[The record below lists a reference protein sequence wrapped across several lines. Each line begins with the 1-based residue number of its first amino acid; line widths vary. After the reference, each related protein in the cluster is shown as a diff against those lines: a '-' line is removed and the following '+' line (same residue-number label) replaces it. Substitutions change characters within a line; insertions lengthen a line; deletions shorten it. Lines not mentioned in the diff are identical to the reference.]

1 MRGHRDEA
9 KRVLRTIREFSKTRR
24 IPIAAWVL
32 TNLGLGDYDR
42 ALEWLTV
49 AADDPQP
56 YEGYYATM
64 SIVTNYLHHPVLD
77 EPRFKKVRE
86 RMGYRD

>member
-1 MRGHRDEA
+1 MNVATITLHAETVYLYGMLGQREDAQRQL
-9 KRVLRTIREFSKTRR
+9 KKIREFSKTRR

-56 YEGYYATM
+56 TK
-64 SIVTNYLHHPVLD
+64 VTTA
-77 EPRFKKVRE
+77 
-86 RMGYRD
+86 

>member
-1 MRGHRDEA
+1 MLSE
-9 KRVLRTIREFSKTRR
+9 
-24 IPIAAWVL
+24 
-32 TNLGLGDYDR
+32 LGLGDSDR

-56 YEGYYATM
+56 YEGYYGMM
-64 SIVTNYLHHPVLD
+64 SIVTNYLHNPVLD
-77 EPRFKKVRE
+77 EPRFKEVRD